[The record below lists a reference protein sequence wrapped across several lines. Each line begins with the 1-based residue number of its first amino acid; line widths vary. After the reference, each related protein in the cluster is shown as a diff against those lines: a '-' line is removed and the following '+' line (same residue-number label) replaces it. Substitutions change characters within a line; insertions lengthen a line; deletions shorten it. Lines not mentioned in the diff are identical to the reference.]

1 MALATVNANLVR
13 RAVFNYLTS
22 MATGTSAGAGDPSA
36 VYAAKSFFLNL
47 AANKGNPDL
56 QFVTFNATDA
66 VAGDGQDLGID
77 AACKLYLAF
86 VKKTATAV
94 DSWFRILDDADNDSE
109 VVGDVVVEIKLNA
122 ASDQALL
129 WFPNG
134 IDFAD
139 GVVVTFTTTPG
150 DTATQ
155 SSAADAG
162 NGFLVL
168 GAA

>member
-1 MALATVNANLVR
+1 MALATENANLVR
-13 RAVFNYLTS
+13 RKAMNYASAL
-22 MATGTSAGAGDPSA
+22 ATGTSAGSGDPSN
-36 VYAAKSFFLNL
+36 VYALKAFFLNL

-77 AACKLYLAF
+77 AACKLYLAY
-86 VKKTATAV
+86 VKKTATAT
-94 DSWFRILDDADNDSE
+94 DSWFRVIDDADNDSE
-109 VVGDVVVEIKLNA
+109 VVGDVAVEIKLGV

-134 IDFAD
+134 IDFTD

-155 SSAADAG
+155 SGAADAG
-162 NGFLVL
+162 NGFLIL
-168 GAA
+168 GA

>member
-13 RAVFNYLTS
+13 RAATNYITAL
-22 MATGTSAGAGDPSA
+22 ATGTSAGAGDPSA
-36 VYAAKSFFLNL
+36 LYALKSFFLNL

-56 QFVTFNATDA
+56 QFITFNATDA

-77 AACKLYLAF
+77 AACRVYMAY
-86 VKKTATAV
+86 VKKTATAT
-94 DSWFRILDDADNDSE
+94 DSWFRIVDDADNDSE
-109 VVGDVVVEIKLNA
+109 VVGDVVVEVKLNE

-134 IDFAD
+134 IAIAD

-162 NGFLVL
+162 NGFLIL
-168 GAA
+168 GA